1 MPLENVH
8 TKNTKNDGGTTM
20 QHRKL
25 LSPFRLIILAYAL
38 LIFLGGTV
46 LYLPLSHRPEVDLT
60 FMDALFTAAS
70 AVTVTG
76 LTVVTP
82 SEAFSPFGLI
92 VLSLLIQ
99 LGGIGIMSLG
109 TVIWLV
115 TGQKIN
121 LSQRILIMVDQN
133 QFKISGLVSLIK
145 NILILVL
152 VIELAGA
159 ILLSFR
165 YLAYFDSFG
174 EALIHGAF
182 ASLSAFTN
190 SGFDLTGRS
199 LQPFAQDFFILAVT
213 VLLIVAG
220 AIGFP
225 VLVEVK
231 EYLSSKKKGYRFSLF
246 TKVAAS
252 TYLLLVI
259 LGGIIIWLLEGENSF
274 SKHSGLEGILYAL
287 FYSVTSRSAGL
298 SISDVAHFQEST
310 LFFLSGL
317 MIIGASPSS
326 AGGGI
331 RTTTLAVMLLAI
343 FSFARGRREV
353 RLFGRELHQD
363 DIRRAF
369 VVLSL
374 FVVLWFTAVVLI
386 ASCEKE
392 IPFVDLLFEVSSAF
406 GTCGLSTGIT
416 GELSTASRWVL
427 MFLMFT
433 GRIGLVVLLFSLK
446 RTDAEPRY
454 HLPKERVI
462 IG

>member
-1 MPLENVH
+1 MNNH
-8 TKNTKNDGGTTM
+8 KFW
-20 QHRKL
+20 
-25 LSPFRLIILAYAL
+25 SPFRLIILAYAL

-46 LYLPLSHRPEVDLT
+46 LYLPLAHQPDVQLS
-60 FMDALFTAAS
+60 FMDALFTATS

-76 LTVVTP
+76 LTVASP
-82 SEAFSPFGLI
+82 SEIFTPFGLV
-92 VLSLLIQ
+92 VLALLIQ

-109 TVIWLV
+109 TFIWLV

-121 LSQRILIMVDQN
+121 LSQRMLIMVDQN

-152 VIELAGA
+152 SIELIGA

-165 YLAYFDSFG
+165 YSAYFDSYG
-174 EALIHGAF
+174 EALLQGVF

-190 SGFDLTGRS
+190 SGFDLTGNS
-199 LQPFAQDFFILAVT
+199 LIPFAQDYFVLLVT
-213 VLLIVAG
+213 MLLIVAG
-220 AIGFP
+220 AIGYP
-225 VLVEVK
+225 VLAEVK
-231 EYLSSKKKGYRFSLF
+231 EYWSSRKKNYRFSLF
-246 TKVAAS
+246 TKVAVS
-252 TYLLLVI
+252 TYLFLVI
-259 LGGIIIWLLEGENSF
+259 LGVMMIWLLEGAHSF
-274 SKHSGLEGILYAL
+274 RDKGWLEGLFYAL
-287 FYSVTSRSAGL
+287 FYSITSRSAGL
-298 SISDVAHFQEST
+298 TVLDVSLFQEST
-310 LFFLSGL
+310 HFFLSGL

-353 RLFGRELHQD
+353 WLFGRELHQD

-374 FVVLWFTAVVLI
+374 FVVLWFVAVLLISSWENGLSLTAI
-386 ASCEKE
+386 
-392 IPFVDLLFEVSSAF
+392 LFEVSSAF

-416 GELSTASRWVL
+416 PELSTASRWVL

-446 RTDAEPRY
+446 TTEAKPRY